1 MARLVLAALL
11 LAGCGARDV
20 PACLERCADLS
31 IERPLC
37 QTLCT
42 TSCRSLHDKYGISR
56 DRCEAIQT
64 GEPSV
69 EPEPG
74 PTKVP

>member
-1 MARLVLAALL
+1 MARLALVALILAS
-11 LAGCGARDV
+11 CGARDV

-31 IERPLC
+31 LERPLC

-42 TSCRSLHDKYGISR
+42 TSCRSLHNQYGISKE
-56 DRCEAIQT
+56 RCEIIQN

-69 EPEPG
+69 EPAAG